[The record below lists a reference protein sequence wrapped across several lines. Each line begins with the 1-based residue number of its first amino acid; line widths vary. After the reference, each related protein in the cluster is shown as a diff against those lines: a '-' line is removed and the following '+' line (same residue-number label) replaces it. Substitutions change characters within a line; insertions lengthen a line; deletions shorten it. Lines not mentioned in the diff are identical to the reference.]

1 MGRVGGSGCD
11 PGHAARARKVMV
23 TVAAAWSF
31 DRASAK
37 LRDICSMTVSDDTIE
52 RVCVSTK
59 ASRHASGCVVKR
71 HDGSRAF
78 EQTPGE
84 PEFYSDGLK
93 VNTVGGWR
101 EMRLNLLQKR
111 ESARRQRRRNG
122 TIGCC
127 PKRA

>member
-52 RVCVSTK
+52 RVCQHEGEQARKWLRGEATRRFARV
-59 ASRHASGCVVKR
+59 
-71 HDGSRAF
+71 RA
-78 EQTPGE
+78 
-84 PEFYSDGLK
+84 
-93 VNTVGGWR
+93 N
-101 EMRLNLLQKR
+101 
-111 ESARRQRRRNG
+111 ARRTGVLQRRLESEHGGRL
-122 TIGCC
+122 
-127 PKRA
+127 A